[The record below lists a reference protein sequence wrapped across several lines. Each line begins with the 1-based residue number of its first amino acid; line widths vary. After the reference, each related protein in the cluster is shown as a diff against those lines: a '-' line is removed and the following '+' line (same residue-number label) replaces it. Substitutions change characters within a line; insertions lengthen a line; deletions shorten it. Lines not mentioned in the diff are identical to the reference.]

1 MASTNKGHSKPKAML
16 GSYNAVTMG
25 AQTYID
31 QITERVERLLLRH
44 EELLRANAILSEQVR
59 ELSHERDGLRQRLQT
74 ARQRLDG
81 LLAQMPQDRM
91 GGES

>member
-1 MASTNKGHSKPKAML
+1 MASPE
-16 GSYNAVTMG
+16 SYNVSTMG

-44 EELLRANAILSEQVR
+44 EELLRANTILTEQVR
-59 ELSHERDGLRQRLQT
+59 ELSHERDGLRQRLLA

-81 LLAQMPQDRM
+81 LLAQLPE
-91 GGES
+91 GTGENKP

>member
-1 MASTNKGHSKPKAML
+1 
-16 GSYNAVTMG
+16 MG

-59 ELSHERDGLRQRLQT
+59 ELGHERDGLRQRLHA
-74 ARQRLDG
+74 ARLRLDG
-81 LLAQMPQDRM
+81 LLAQLPQDSQE
-91 GGES
+91 GNS